1 MVFSKQAFDW
11 GGKGVRKVGGQIEKG
26 SSQIKNFKADSL
38 PKILRLENRRCIQ
51 GILCNIEWMAY
62 ETP

>member
-1 MVFSKQAFDW
+1 MWYLVSKLLIG

-38 PKILRLENRRCIQ
+38 PKILRLENQ
-51 GILCNIEWMAY
+51 GIDSM
-62 ETP
+62 